1 MKQFFVIFLIIQ
13 TFISCKAQMNKTEFT
28 YDDFEK
34 QVIRYQP
41 KQNDLSDKDY
51 NHGIMILSETKNY
64 VKNDPNNF
72 NRADY
77 FNILSCFLSLK
88 ENKETINIT
97 FEKFK
102 NSEGSC
108 EYFLDKTLFKSPK
121 YDIVREEI
129 TKQSLVCEQSTPMDS
144 TPLDLNGYSQK
155 NNFDVNLIM
164 IINEISISDEKYRKD
179 ETTDWSKQTPIDKEN
194 QKMIDSLYDLHESY
208 IGKTLVGEKFGF
220 VMWSVIQHSNVDMM
234 EKYLPIIQKAVE
246 EKELEIVP
254 FKMLIDRFYGLK
266 YGYQIFGS
274 QSGFGFKL
282 ADDKKRKEIELKY
295 GIE

>member
-1 MKQFFVIFLIIQ
+1 MRNKMKQIIILMILV
-13 TFISCKAQMNKTEFT
+13 TTISCKGQDSNQAEFT
-28 YDDFEK
+28 YENFENEILK
-34 QVIRYQP
+34 YEPIKRENV
-41 KQNDLSDKDY
+41 SDKDY

-72 NRADY
+72 NRSDY
-77 FNILSCFLSLK
+77 FNILSCFLSFK
-88 ENKETINIT
+88 ENKETINIA

-108 EYFLDKTLFKSPK
+108 EYFLDKKLFKSPK

-129 TKQSLVCEQSTPMDS
+129 TKQRLVCEQSTP
-144 TPLDLNGYSQK
+144 LDLNEYSQK
-155 NNFDVNLIM
+155 NNFDINLIM
-164 IINEISISDEKYRKD
+164 IINEISISDNKYRKD
-179 ETTDWSKQTPIDKEN
+179 ETTDWSKQSLLDKKN
-194 QKMIDSLYDLHESY
+194 QILIDSLFNKYGRY
-208 IGKTLVGEKFGF
+208 IGKSFVGEKFDF
-220 VMWSVIQHSNVDMM
+220 VMWSVIQHSTVDMM

-274 QSGFGFKL
+274 QIGFGFKL